1 MKIKFGLFLSF
12 LLLLNSCRENQNVE
26 PDAKIHNIGEMRN
39 VMWKGELGG
48 IVALDSLPKKALYGL
63 GPKEGLRGELLIWE
77 GSTYISRIKGENDI
91 EIVEN
96 SKVRAPFFV
105 YTNVKEW
112 TTVDLPDS
120 IKNLKDLEHY
130 LDSENENLE
139 EAFVFILSGKAQKAT
154 FHIQNLPE
162 GSKVSSPQE
171 AHAGQVDFEL
181 ENTEVDLLGFFS
193 RKHQGIFTHHDSYL
207 HIHLLTKDRSKMGH
221 LDKLIFSAKDFQL
234 FLPSRISKTLKKE
247 IGQNFNFKLIRI

>member
-1 MKIKFGLFLSF
+1 MIIKLPAYLLFLSSSLF
-12 LLLLNSCRENQNVE
+12 LISCQEKHQVE
-26 PDAKIHNIGEMRN
+26 TDATVHNIGKMRN

-48 IVALDSLPKKALYGL
+48 KVALDSLPQEGLYGL
-63 GPKEGLRGELLIWE
+63 GPEEGLRGELFIWN
-77 GSTYISRIKGENDI
+77 GNTYISRIKGENEI
-91 EIVEN
+91 EIEE
-96 SKVRAPFFV
+96 SAKVKAPFFV
-105 YTNVKEW
+105 YANVKDWE
-112 TTVDLPDS
+112 VLNLPDS
-120 IKNLKDLEHY
+120 IKNLKDMEQF
-130 LDSENENLE
+130 LDTENADLDEP
-139 EAFVFILSGKAQKAT
+139 FVFKLSGKAKSAH

-162 GSKVSSPQE
+162 GSKVSSPKE

-234 FLPSRISKTLKKE
+234 FLPSRIRKTLQK
-247 IGQNFNFKLIRI
+247 